1 MDAMFLS
8 LGQSGGNVK
17 YSCNIF
23 SAELKNVCAVI
34 SLQDYVFWS
43 YVQEVNWAYIA
54 WNSEWMTGVR
64 FPSGSDIFLFV
75 AASTVCGAHTTFCAM
90 LQGAPFPNIFFS
102 SSQHR
107 QSVGPTQPSV
117 PCCKGLLFPRH
128 FSLRHRID
136 SLWGPHSLLC
146 HVARGSFSQ
155 YIFLFVTAS
164 TVCGAHTAFCAMKQG
179 APFPNIFFSSSQH
192 RQSVEPT
199 KPSVPCCKGS
209 FSQYIFLFFTAS
221 TVCGAHTA
229 FCAMLQGTPFPKTFF
244 SSSQHRQSVGPT
256 PPSVPCC
263 KGLLFP
269 RIKLP
274 KCELDH
280 SALSSDQLKIGWR
293 NTSCPTCNC
302 ANVHSYL

>member
-75 AASTVCGAHTTFCAM
+75 AASTVCGAHTAFCAM
-90 LQGAPFPNIFFS
+90 LQGA
-102 SSQHR
+102 
-107 QSVGPTQPSV
+107 
-117 PCCKGLLFPRH
+117 
-128 FSLRHRID
+128 
-136 SLWGPHSLLC
+136 
-146 HVARGSFSQ
+146 
-155 YIFLFVTAS
+155 
-164 TVCGAHTAFCAMKQG
+164 
-179 APFPNIFFSSSQH
+179 
-192 RQSVEPT
+192 
-199 KPSVPCCKGS
+199 
-209 FSQYIFLFFTAS
+209 
-221 TVCGAHTA
+221 
-229 FCAMLQGTPFPKTFF
+229 PFPKTFF